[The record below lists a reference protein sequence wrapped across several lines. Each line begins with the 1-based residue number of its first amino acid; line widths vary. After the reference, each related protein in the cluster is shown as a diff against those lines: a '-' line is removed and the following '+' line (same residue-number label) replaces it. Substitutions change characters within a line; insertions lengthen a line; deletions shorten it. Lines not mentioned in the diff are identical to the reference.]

1 MPYKDIE
8 TKRRKYREWWSK
20 NSSKMS
26 EINKEK
32 YKNNILIREKRK
44 TDSMKYYWE
53 NKDKVRITQ
62 NKYETL
68 RKEKDTSFALRKNLR
83 ARIREA
89 LKGKA
94 KKAKKTVELL
104 GCDMNECR
112 KWIESRFQPGMT
124 WENYG
129 DWHIDHII
137 PCASFDLTKPEEQ
150 LKCFHYTNLQPLWAE
165 DNCRKSDKIEV
176 LTSEGVFLV

>member
-1 MPYKDIE
+1 
-8 TKRRKYREWWSK
+8 
-20 NSSKMS
+20 
-26 EINKEK
+26 
-32 YKNNILIREKRK
+32 
-44 TDSMKYYWE
+44 
-53 NKDKVRITQ
+53 
-62 NKYETL
+62 
-68 RKEKDTSFALRKNLR
+68 
-83 ARIREA
+83 
-89 LKGKA
+89 
-94 KKAKKTVELL
+94 
-104 GCDMNECR
+104 MNECR